1 MSDPAT
7 VSATDPR
14 WFGPGSQRKS
24 WLQRWRELSWAKV
37 LWSYL
42 YPRRGQRIMPTV
54 SGVLLISVA
63 MGIGS
68 AAYNTSN
75 NILFITLSL
84 LLACLILSGVLS
96 ALNFSKVSWRIHASG
111 PYRVG
116 QTAAIGIELRNA
128 KKILPTYGLWFDV
141 KTGEAEKPQRLVLQ
155 ERLDPQGGHS
165 RLDWTWQPRHRGVAQ
180 VQLGSVGSLFP
191 FGFLRKVLSSD
202 IRTEVLVWPAA
213 VEYQRFATL
222 APSRRQSGHA
232 VNRIGH
238 SGDLLALRRYAQGDS
253 HRLIHWKA
261 SARLQHLM
269 VRQFSTEQQEGYS
282 LHLDS
287 SADLWTESD
296 QFELLCSFAATLA
309 EDLFTTGRLG
319 TVAIDSES
327 PRPVRSVRDLEAFFD
342 ALANLTRRQPTG
354 RPSRAP
360 FGENMIQG
368 NARVFSPRNNIT
380 LTFAPE
386 GHRGVAAFVNG
397 EKAAAT

>member
-1 MSDPAT
+1 MTPAA
-7 VSATDPR
+7 ATTSTAPS
-14 WFGPGSQRKS
+14 WSGPGSDRKS
-24 WLQRWRELSWAKV
+24 IRQLWKELTWAKV

-42 YPRRGQRIMPTV
+42 YPKRGQIIRPTV
-54 SGVLLISVA
+54 SGILLISVA

-96 ALNFSKVSWRIHASG
+96 ALNFSKVAWRIHASG

-116 QTAAIGIELRNA
+116 QTAAVGIELRNA

-141 KTGEAEKPQRLVLQ
+141 KTGAADKPQRLVLR

-165 RLDWTWQPRHRGVAQ
+165 RLDWTWQPEKRGLAQ
-180 VQLGSVGSLFP
+180 VELGAVGSLFP
-191 FGFLRKVLSSD
+191 FGFLRKVLASD
-202 IRTEVLVWPAA
+202 IKAEVLVWPAA

-269 VRQFSTEQQEGYS
+269 VRQFSSEQQEGYS

-287 SADLWTESD
+287 SAELWADDD

-319 TVAIDSES
+319 TVAIDLEP
-327 PRPVRSVRDLEAFFD
+327 PRPIRAVRDLEGFFD

-360 FGENMIQG
+360 FGDGEKTPF
-368 NARVFSPRNNIT
+368 ARVGTPTNAIT

-397 EKAAAT
+397 EKAAAA